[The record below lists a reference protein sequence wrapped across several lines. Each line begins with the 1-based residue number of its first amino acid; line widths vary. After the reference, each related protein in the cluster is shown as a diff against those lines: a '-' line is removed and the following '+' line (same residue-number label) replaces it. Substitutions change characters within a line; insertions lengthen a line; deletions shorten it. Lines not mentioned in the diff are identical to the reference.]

1 MDKRKFDFDD
11 IIIVPK
17 TISDITS
24 RYNDISI
31 TYENGN
37 LPLFTAPMDS
47 VINVENMEDF
57 HECGINV
64 VLPRT
69 EFRRNESIPHFKSFG
84 IAEFESFVKEKRLVF
99 DYPYDSKKNTN
110 ILIDVANGHMKKIG
124 ELVNDAMEINPSLRF
139 MVGNIANPETYRYYA
154 ENTKVRYVR
163 VGIGNGNGCLT
174 TQQTGVGYPKAALIN
189 ECYKIKQ
196 ELGGGN
202 ELPYIVADG
211 GMKDYSDIIKSL
223 ALGADYVMVGSIFN
237 KAIESS
243 GQNYLYK
250 IKISPKLAEDLFDR
264 GFPVTKQFYGMSTKL
279 AQKKMGKTNLKTSEG
294 VVRYR
299 KVEYKLNDWV
309 ENFEAYLRS
318 TMSYSDARSLS
329 EFVGK
334 ADFEF
339 ISEQAFRRFNK

>member
-11 IIIVPK
+11 ITIVPK
-17 TISDITS
+17 KISEINS
-24 RYNDISI
+24 RYNDITI

-47 VINVENMEDF
+47 VVDINNMYEFDD
-57 HECGINV
+57 CGINV

-69 EFRRNESIPHFKSFG
+69 SKKETEYGKPLRPHFVSLG
-84 IAEFESFVKEKRLVF
+84 INEFEKMVETKSYKHHKH
-99 DYPYDSKKNTN
+99 
-110 ILIDVANGHMKKIG
+110 ILIDVANGHMKKISD
-124 ELVNDAMEINPSLRF
+124 LVNKAMELIPSLRI

-154 ENTKVRYVR
+154 ENTKVRYIR

-189 ECYKIKQ
+189 ECYRIKQ

-264 GFPVTKQFYGMSTKL
+264 GFPVTKQFYGMSTKI
-279 AQKKMGKTNLKTSEG
+279 AQKKMGKINLKTSEG

-299 KVEYKLNDWV
+299 KVEYKLSDWV

-318 TMSYSDARSLS
+318 TMSYSDARTLND
-329 EFVGK
+329 FVGK